1 MKLSDLLELLLL
13 AALWGASFLLMRIAA
28 PVLNPVW
35 LIELRVAIAGLV
47 LLLLLI
53 RLNIVIPLLLKV
65 ALNVLSLDLAQ
76 SRKDAKKLIFI

>member
-76 SRKDAKKLIFI
+76 SQKDAKELNFI